1 MKRDDLR
8 AQGDRDLFDRLMA
21 DLDVVRTIER
31 VDREAEEIGARRQLL
46 GTALRLSQ
54 EMAPDIHALLD
65 GCRSTLGLEA
75 PLETYVYP
83 SPVFNAAAVR
93 PERGLAFI
101 LLSSALLEAFEPDE
115 LRFVVG
121 HELGHHLFEHHR
133 LPVAALLG
141 GKAPPGPGLALRLFA
156 WQRYAEIS
164 CDRAG
169 LVCAG
174 GLESAARSLFKLAS
188 GLHGGRV
195 RIVIDQFLAQAGE
208 LRDEV
213 GRMAR
218 ADEPVRSDWFATHPF
233 SPLRLRAAELCAGS
247 EILTPGGLSRADL
260 EARVQDLMVLME
272 PSYLQ
277 EKSDVAETMRRLLLA
292 GAVLIASVG
301 GVVEDQAIRALE
313 GLLGP
318 GSIPPELK
326 PEILRADLPDRIAAM
341 NRVVP
346 PLRRAQVIRDL
357 CVIARADGR
366 VDEAERRL
374 LFEIATAVGVDRHL
388 VECTIR
394 SAAAGPGHGA

>member
-1 MKRDDLR
+1 VKRDDLR
-8 AQGDRDLFDRLMA
+8 AQGDRDLFDRLLV
-21 DLDVVRTIER
+21 DRDVARAIER
-31 VDREAEEIGARRQLL
+31 IDRDAGEIGARRQLL
-46 GTALRLSQ
+46 GTALRLSP
-54 EMAPDIHALLD
+54 EMAPDVHALLD
-65 GCRSTLGLEA
+65 GCRAALGIEA
-75 PLETYVYP
+75 PLETYVIP

-93 PERGLAFI
+93 PERGLLFV
-101 LLSSALLEAFEPDE
+101 LLSSGLLEAFEPDE
-115 LRFVVG
+115 LRFVIG

-141 GKAPPGPGLALRLFA
+141 GKAPPGAGLALRLFA

-174 GLESAARSLFKLAS
+174 SLEAAARGLFKLAS
-188 GLHGGRV
+188 GLRGGRV
-195 RIVIDQFLAQAGE
+195 RIVIDQFLAQAGD

-218 ADEPVRSDWFATHPF
+218 ADEPARSDWFATHPF
-233 SPLRLRAAELCAGS
+233 SPLRLRAAELCARS
-247 EILTPGGLSRADL
+247 EILAPGGLPRADL
-260 EARVQDLMVLME
+260 EAQVQELMVLME

-292 GAVLIASVG
+292 GAVLIASASG
-301 GVVEDQAIRALE
+301 RIDPAAIAALE

-318 GSIPPELK
+318 GSVPPDLK
-326 PEILRADLPDRIAAM
+326 PEVLRADLPDRIAAM

-346 PLRRAQVIRDL
+346 ALRRGQVIRDL

-366 VDEAERRL
+366 VDEKEMAL
-374 LFEIATAVGVDRHL
+374 LYEIAAAVGVDRDL
-388 VECTIR
+388 VSCT
-394 SAAAGPGHGA
+394 AKTGAGH